1 MSTFQQFTKNQRVEK
16 ELFVYKEGNPTA
28 DHSTI
33 NIFRAIIEDQD
44 EKHPNI
50 LQSHSM
56 LPEEDGSN
64 NIETNVDL
72 SHLVAQITEM
82 FTDIR
87 RKYPDLY
94 ARSKHDIG
102 MFNGFEVQADIDQSL
117 NSKQKQRSRFLPV
130 AALQDLEKYF
140 QADVFSFSDGGEDKY
155 CSNITLTR
163 RPQAKE
169 VNETTKA
176 DKNINKQL
184 IIVS

>member
-56 LPEEDGSN
+56 LREEDGSN

-102 MFNGFEVQADIDQSL
+102 MFNGFEIHADIDPKL
-117 NSKQKQRSRFLPV
+117 NCQQKHRSRFLPT
-130 AALQDLEKYF
+130 AALQDLEKYV
-140 QADVFSFSDGGEDKY
+140 QADVFSFRSSQDREY
-155 CSNITLTR
+155 NYL
-163 RPQAKE
+163 
-169 VNETTKA
+169 
-176 DKNINKQL
+176 
-184 IIVS
+184 

>member
-1 MSTFQQFTKNQRVEK
+1 MATFQQFTKNQRVEK
-16 ELFVYKEGNPTA
+16 ELFFYKEANPTA

-44 EKHPNI
+44 EKHQNI

-72 SHLVAQITEM
+72 SHLDDQATEM

-94 ARSKHDIG
+94 AKSKHDIG
-102 MFNGFEVQADIDQSL
+102 QFTGFEVHADIHQKL
-117 NSKQKQRSRFLPV
+117 NCKQKQRSRFLPA
-130 AALQDLEKYF
+130 AALLDLEKYF
-140 QADVFSFSDGGEDKY
+140 QADVFSLVMEARTSTVPISLSQGRQKYQQTYTTTSFS
-155 CSNITLTR
+155 R
-163 RPQAKE
+163 
-169 VNETTKA
+169 
-176 DKNINKQL
+176 
-184 IIVS
+184 